1 MSISCLS
8 SVCPPP
14 EIHLAQL
21 YTKVLLELQVL
32 DFLPQL
38 LLSVFFRTKGICPAW
53 TVRLRESCHVGLPV
67 KYLKRDIWDLEKQNS
82 KKSRQS
88 KTVTKY
94 DMILLHIM
102 IYMTFSV
109 NFEIEVYTTWLVQ
122 A

>member
-1 MSISCLS
+1 M
-8 SVCPPP
+8 
-14 EIHLAQL
+14 
-21 YTKVLLELQVL
+21 
-32 DFLPQL
+32 
-38 LLSVFFRTKGICPAW
+38 
-53 TVRLRESCHVGLPV
+53 GLPV

-94 DMILLHIM
+94 DMMLLHIM

-109 NFEIEVYTTWLVQ
+109 NFEIEVYTIWLVQ